1 MSKKIDEQE
10 QKAIEEYLS
19 SIPEQL
25 AEDDDEHL
33 AQKGL
38 SYLQSQNQMP
48 VGDVLIKNRKRNAVV
63 ISLAVLVLLVCICT
77 PLIVL
82 TRENP
87 DNIIYYDESR
97 IYFEGVD
104 SVTEY
109 NRENH
114 TGFLSFD
121 AMESIVD
128 MDCQVYRFAED
139 GTLAYIRTELIAQSD
154 VLYLELEYYI
164 KQVSQALSI
173 LDRYNYLTDHTN
185 ISDIEIS
192 FSMEMIDEMLYHTY
206 AAFEYNGVSYY
217 LNFQCTDENGLEQ
230 IVTFILESA
239 E

>member
-87 DNIIYYDESR
+87 DKA
-97 IYFEGVD
+97 VLA
-104 SVTEY
+104 
-109 NRENH
+109 
-114 TGFLSFD
+114 LSD
-121 AMESIVD
+121 ID
-128 MDCQVYRFAED
+128 K
-139 GTLAYIRTELIAQSD
+139 ELITMLMDGFNQEAIALSLGMTQPA
-154 VLYLELEYYI
+154 
-164 KQVSQALSI
+164 VSQRI
-173 LDRYNYLTDHTN
+173 KKIRGIFQKYL
-185 ISDIEIS
+185 
-192 FSMEMIDEMLYHTY
+192 
-206 AAFEYNGVSYY
+206 
-217 LNFQCTDENGLEQ
+217 
-230 IVTFILESA
+230 
-239 E
+239 

>member
-25 AEDDDEHL
+25 AEDDDEQL

-48 VGDVLIKNRKRNAVV
+48 AGDVLIKNRKRNAVV
-63 ISLAVLVLLVCICT
+63 ISLAVIVPLVCVCT

-97 IYFEGVD
+97 IYFEEAD

-114 TGFLSFD
+114 TGFLSLD

-139 GTLAYIRTELIAQSD
+139 DALAYVRTSLVAQSD

-164 KQVSQALSI
+164 KQVSQALSF
-173 LDRYNYLTDHTN
+173 LDRYKNLTDHTI
-185 ISDIEIS
+185 ISDIEVF
-192 FSMEMIDEMLYHTY
+192 FSMEMIDDMLYHTD
-206 AAFEYNGVSYY
+206 ASFEYNGVSYY